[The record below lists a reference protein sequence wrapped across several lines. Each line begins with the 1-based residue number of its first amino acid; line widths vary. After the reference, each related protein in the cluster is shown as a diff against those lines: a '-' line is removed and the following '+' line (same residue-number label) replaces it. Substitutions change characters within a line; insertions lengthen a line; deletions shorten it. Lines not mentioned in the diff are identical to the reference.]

1 MRKKYFMTLF
11 FNKIFAKITIFKTLL
26 NTNFIKLFIFISW
39 YNFYFPK
46 ISLLLKKKLYNKRML
61 HEKIK
66 ILRKVEKRTE
76 ISDEKTKKSEEKI
89 FQKSEKFE
97 KKSENWK
104 NFHKNNFKKTEKFG
118 EENFAKKSDSFE
130 RKNFSKN
137 ANSEKNL
144 KWQQFIK
151 ISPKNFS
158 KNNENLWKKHDFQ
171 NEKNFTTISQN
182 KFSQNNEIKNK
193 KENSEKTFQKQE
205 VQGGKIFSNGVYWN
219 VNDGE
224 KIETNEEIRSLWKV
238 FITCQA
244 WLETLVRKDNEKIGL
259 KNFEIRDRIVRA
271 SATEKQIYEAL
282 IWNRFANRVYLEL
295 ASEKVETFDE
305 LFSLIEAISWEKYL
319 PAGIA
324 IVTEATAIKSTLSHT
339 PSIQSIAKKAIVKR
353 LTDGTGT
360 HRLYEDRT
368 GDEAHIQIFVI
379 ENMAYILLD
388 ITGNALHKRGWRTE
402 SGEAPIKE
410 TLAAAIVALSGWK
423 FRDKFLDPFCGSG
436 TIAIEAAL
444 LGRNI
449 APGIGRHFAIENF
462 RNFNKNLF
470 DEVRREAREKIFPS
484 GNYRIFGSDSD
495 EETLQK
501 AKNNA
506 MRAGV
511 ESDIIFEK
519 SDFFETNFSEKTHI
533 VTNPPYNVRLETDDE
548 FYKNFLE
555 KMLADEIF
563 GGFITSYECEKNP
576 NIKHFKDRKLYNGGL
591 AARFYKKN

>member
-1 MRKKYFMTLF
+1 M
-11 FNKIFAKITIFKTLL
+11 
-26 NTNFIKLFIFISW
+26 
-39 YNFYFPK
+39 
-46 ISLLLKKKLYNKRML
+46 
-61 HEKIK
+61 
-66 ILRKVEKRTE
+66 
-76 ISDEKTKKSEEKI
+76 
-89 FQKSEKFE
+89 
-97 KKSENWK
+97 
-104 NFHKNNFKKTEKFG
+104 
-118 EENFAKKSDSFE
+118 
-130 RKNFSKN
+130 
-137 ANSEKNL
+137 
-144 KWQQFIK
+144 
-151 ISPKNFS
+151 
-158 KNNENLWKKHDFQ
+158 
-171 NEKNFTTISQN
+171 
-182 KFSQNNEIKNK
+182 
-193 KENSEKTFQKQE
+193 
-205 VQGGKIFSNGVYWN
+205 
-219 VNDGE
+219 
-224 KIETNEEIRSLWKV
+224 
-238 FITCQA
+238 
-244 WLETLVRKDNEKIGL
+244 
-259 KNFEIRDRIVRA
+259 RA

-305 LFSLIEAISWEKYL
+305 LFSFTEAISWEKYL

-339 PSIQSIAKKAIVKR
+339 PSIQSIAKKAIVKQ

-379 ENMAYILLD
+379 ENVAYILLD

-423 FRDKFLDPFCGSG
+423 FREKFLDPFCGSG

-444 LGRNI
+444 LARNI

-470 DEVRREAREKIFPS
+470 DEVRREAREKFFPS
-484 GNYRIFGSDSD
+484 GNYQIFGSDLD

-511 ESDIIFEK
+511 EADIIFEK
-519 SDFFETNFSEKTHI
+519 SDFFDASVTEKTWI

-555 KMLADEIF
+555 KMLAREIS